1 VTVTLGIATPIV
13 TRTAS
18 SPDWLTHGTMEDVAH
33 VVAEADRLGYDFC
46 TCSEH
51 IGIPDAELARRGATY
66 WDPLPTFGFLA
77 ARTARI
83 RFVTWVLVLAYH
95 HPLEL
100 AKRYGQLDRIS
111 GDRLVLGVGVGTLRE
126 EFDLLGAPFEERGE
140 RADDALRAIRA
151 VWGRRIPE
159 YHGEHYDFEGL
170 VVDPHAARTD
180 VPLWIGGRTRRSLR
194 RAVELGD
201 GWSPFAVSLDDVT
214 GMLAWARSRPEGPVA
229 TRPSTSW
236 CRSPSIRSPASTPPV
251 GHSTRPSAPVSPT
264 WPPASW
270 PTRAITTRSRSRRW
284 CRSSADAASRLARSR
299 RFSANDE
306 SEPPKNVLN
315 SW

>member
-1 VTVTLGIATPIV
+1 MTITLGIATPIV

-18 SPDWLTHGTMEDVAH
+18 SPDWITHGTMEDVAH

-111 GDRLVLGVGVGTLRE
+111 VL
-126 EFDLLGAPFEERGE
+126 AK
-140 RADDALRAIRA
+140 
-151 VWGRRIPE
+151 
-159 YHGEHYDFEGL
+159 
-170 VVDPHAARTD
+170 
-180 VPLWIGGRTRRSLR
+180 RRST
-194 RAVELGD
+194 D
-201 GWSPFAVSLDDVT
+201 
-214 GMLAWARSRPEGPVA
+214 
-229 TRPSTSW
+229 
-236 CRSPSIRSPASTPPV
+236 
-251 GHSTRPSAPVSPT
+251 
-264 WPPASW
+264 
-270 PTRAITTRSRSRRW
+270 
-284 CRSSADAASRLARSR
+284 
-299 RFSANDE
+299 
-306 SEPPKNVLN
+306 
-315 SW
+315 

>member
-1 VTVTLGIATPIV
+1 MTITLGIATPIV

-18 SPDWLTHGTMEDVAH
+18 SPDWITHGTMEDVAH

-126 EFDLLGAPFEERGE
+126 EFDLLDAPFEERGE

-151 VWGRRIPE
+151 AWGRRIPE

-214 GMLAWARSRPEGPVA
+214 GMLAWTGTA
-229 TRPSTSW
+229 TR
-236 CRSPSIRSPASTPPV
+236 R
-251 GHSTRPSAPVSPT
+251 
-264 WPPASW
+264 
-270 PTRAITTRSRSRRW
+270 
-284 CRSSADAASRLARSR
+284 
-299 RFSANDE
+299 E
-306 SEPPKNVLN
+306 SL
-315 SW
+315 W

>member
-1 VTVTLGIATPIV
+1 MPVTLGIATPIV
-13 TRTAS
+13 TRTTT
-18 SPDWLTHGTMEDVAH
+18 SPEWVTNGTMGDVAH
-33 VVAEADRLGYDFC
+33 VVAGADRLGYDFC

-77 ARTARI
+77 ARTERI

-100 AKRYGQLDRIS
+100 AKRYGLLDRIS

-126 EFDLLGAPFEERGE
+126 EFALLGAEFDGRGA
-140 RADDALRAIRA
+140 RADDALRALRA
-151 VWGRRIPE
+151 VWGRRLPE
-159 YHGEHYDFEGL
+159 YHGEHYDFAGL

-201 GWSPFAVSLDDVT
+201 GWAPFAVSLADVAE
-214 GMLAWARSRPEGPVA
+214 MLAWARSRPGWGERDAPIDVMVSLTLDPL
-229 TRPSTSW
+229 TR
-236 CRSPSIRSPASTPPV
+236 
-251 GHSTRPSAPVSPT
+251 
-264 WPPASW
+264 
-270 PTRAITTRSRSRRW
+270 
-284 CRSSADAASRLARSR
+284 ADAARRKLDDAERAGVTHVAAAFVADSRAHH
-299 RFSANDE
+299 DE
-306 SEPPKNVLN
+306 QVAALMALER
-315 SW
+315 